1 MSKTFFAVCVL
12 VILAMGYALYLI
24 GVAIYM
30 LGCCR
35 KFNRAVDVILHRLV
49 SFWEDCAYDILVVA
63 AALVVIVIS
72 LYGTF

>member
-1 MSKTFFAVCVL
+1 MSKTFLAVCVL

-35 KFNRAVDVILHRLV
+35 KFNRAVDAISYRLV
-49 SFWEDCAYDILVVA
+49 SFWEDCVYDILIVA

-72 LYGTF
+72 LYGAF

>member
-1 MSKTFFAVCVL
+1 MSETFLAVCVL
-12 VILAMGYALYLI
+12 AILAMGYALYLI

-35 KFNRAVDVILHRLV
+35 KFNRTVDVISHWLLSLR
-49 SFWEDCAYDILVVA
+49 EDCVYDVIVVA
-63 AALVVIVIS
+63 AALIVIIIS

>member
-12 VILAMGYALYLI
+12 VILTMGYALYLI

-30 LGCCR
+30 LGYCR
-35 KFNRAVDVILHRLV
+35 KFNRTVDTISHWLV
-49 SFWEDCAYDILVVA
+49 SFWKDCAYDVLVIA

>member
-1 MSKTFFAVCVL
+1 MSKTFLAVCVL
-12 VILAMGYALYLI
+12 AILAMGYALYLI

-35 KFNRAVDVILHRLV
+35 KFNRTVDTISHWLV
-49 SFWEDCAYDILVVA
+49 SFWEDCVYDVIVVA
-63 AALVVIVIS
+63 AALVVIIIS